1 MMQKATRNKLFNIE
15 SFALKGDTDHLP
27 LHGAFHQ
34 QIVAKLIKVVYDTE
48 SLKAAGNRLIAIA
61 DHALD
66 LRATETVE
74 QISHILT
81 HAPLPRPYQS
91 LGHYYQVF
99 CWKRRGNIERA
110 RAGFERLAE
119 SFDLPLGFRAR
130 AIQALGVSYKE
141 AGQHEEAVRLFVEAA
156 RTASTRYGGDMVTT
170 VNAQSMMAVYRCAHG
185 DHQGALRHLESLG
198 PLVRTLAPSQ
208 PLVSYLYINNLAL
221 EFAEVGRLE
230 EARRWAEIIARS
242 PYVRAYPECQET
254 YDEILAKSRRPSP
267 SVIAGVAWPQAPAEV
282 AVTDSI
288 ATNVVALP
296 VATRPASPVE
306 ANAAPAQPGRVIAY
320 HGWQRCLPEPSDALQ
335 ESFTNN
341 DLDQMSI
348 ADKQRA
354 LLDVIY
360 SDRVM
365 HHTLDQ
371 LLAAAG
377 RVKADAPA
385 S

>member
-1 MMQKATRNKLFNIE
+1 M
-15 SFALKGDTDHLP
+15 
-27 LHGAFHQ
+27 HGAFYQ
-34 QIVAKLIKVVYDTE
+34 QIVAKLIKVVYDTK

-61 DHALD
+61 DQALD
-66 LRATETVE
+66 LKQTETVE
-74 QISHILT
+74 QISRIFT

-91 LGHYYQVF
+91 LGQYYQVF

-130 AIQALGVSYKE
+130 ATQALGISYKE
-141 AGQHEEAVRLFVEAA
+141 AGQHDEAVRLFDEAA
-156 RTASTRYGGDMVTT
+156 QIASTRYGGDMVTT
-170 VNAQSMMAVYRCAHG
+170 VNAQSMMAVYRCGQG

-198 PLVRTLAPSQ
+198 PLVRTLATSQ
-208 PLVSYLYINNLAL
+208 PLVPYLYINNLAVEL
-221 EFAEVGRLE
+221 AEVGRLE

-242 PYVRAYPECQET
+242 PYARVYPECRET

-267 SVIAGVAWPQAPAEV
+267 SVIAGIAWPQEQAEV
-282 AVTDSI
+282 APPM
-288 ATNVVALP
+288 ATNVVTMP
-296 VATRPASPVE
+296 VATRPASTVE
-306 ANAAPAQPGRVIAY
+306 ANAAPTQPGRVIAY
-320 HGWQRCLPEPSDALQ
+320 HGWQRCLPEPFDALQ
-335 ESFTNN
+335 ESFTYN

-360 SDRVM
+360 SDSVT

-377 RVKADAPA
+377 RVEADAPA